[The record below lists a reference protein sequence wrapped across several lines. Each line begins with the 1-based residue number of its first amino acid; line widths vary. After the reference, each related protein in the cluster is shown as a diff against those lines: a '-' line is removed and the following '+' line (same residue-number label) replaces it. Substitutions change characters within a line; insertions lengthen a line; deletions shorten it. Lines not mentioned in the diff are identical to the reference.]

1 MPRGKGKKAAPK
13 RKSKRL
19 RQIDPTPTSK
29 AAGKPTPMAKGNAK
43 TPGKKNGSKS
53 KVPDKTPT
61 VDDLDKKILEMQE
74 QKDKLLAL
82 KKKKTSNQKVLLDSN
97 GESSDSSSE

>member
-1 MPRGKGKKAAPK
+1 MPRGKGKNAAPK

-29 AAGKPTPMAKGNAK
+29 VAGKPTPAAKGKTK
-43 TPGKKNGSKS
+43 TPGKKVAAKS
-53 KVPDKTPT
+53 KVPVAAPT
-61 VDDLDKKILEMQE
+61 VDELDKKILEMQE

-82 KKKKTSNQKVLLDSN
+82 K
-97 GESSDSSSE
+97 